1 MSRRK
6 TPIAYSLPRFSVTR
20 PVTVIMILLAI
31 LVLGFIANS
40 RIPVALFPEGMES
53 KSLGVYATYRNAS
66 ARDIEEKI
74 ARPIEDMI
82 GTVAGVKEMNSYLGS
97 GRAFVRVSFQNDTD
111 LQTAYADLRDRMD
124 RLMPEMP
131 DDLEQ
136 IHVRRWDE
144 NDIPIMYLVL
154 NIPET
159 IEDKSHIV
167 ETLIEPAFRRVE
179 GVGNVET
186 HGIRSKE
193 IQVELI
199 EERIRSHRIDP
210 NRMMNIMQTQNFS
223 LPNGFIREGG
233 RKVYVRSVG
242 QFEEVQQIRDLI
254 IDDTHRLTLGD
265 VANIRYAS
273 DEGESAYRI
282 DGRPAVGVEITRES
296 TGNIEQISRGVIA
309 AVEELAEHPQLEGL
323 GHSVFWDQGKHVRES
338 IGNLKSTGLW
348 GGLFAAI
355 VIFSFLRAPRMTGIL
370 TLAIPLSLLCTVI
383 VIYFMGW
390 SLNMATMMGLLLSVG
405 LVVDNAI
412 VIVENIYR
420 KRQNGVDSTEAAIN
434 GAGEVGLAVT
444 MATLTTV
451 VVFLPLILM
460 SDQAEFSFWM
470 LRIGIPVVIS
480 LLASLFIAL
489 VFIPLATKRFSRG
502 HSHHEPKVIGWIRG
516 HYTSSIT
523 WVLSHRVEAGLVV
536 LLTFA
541 TISIPVSGVK
551 QSSEGGGGGGDNDN
565 VKFYFELPTA
575 NTLEESTAFMSRVE
589 QFILAHKDLYNIDS
603 VESNFR
609 RNEARVQGR
618 FKDNEPTEWYEVVWH
633 NIMVGTGQ
641 REERMTRT
649 EITEHFNQNFE
660 IPPGITQ
667 RRSRRG
673 STGGEGDTSMVEI
686 SLYGDDTVTL
696 MEYAELARQRLL
708 TIEQVLSV
716 ETSMD
721 RGGDEMQVVINRE
734 RSLELGVNPREVSSA
749 ISYSM
754 RERDIGRF
762 YTPDGRSV
770 DIEVE
775 LDGVDD
781 ANIDA
786 LKSMT
791 FPTEGGREVPLE
803 SVAELRIE
811 KTLGQIRRENRQTTL
826 TVMAQVSRRD
836 TNIVYEQL
844 DAVMANFEM
853 PRGYRW
859 DKGVRFVR
867 LKESNDAMMFAA
879 VLSVTFVFLL
889 MGVLFESFILPLA
902 VIISIP
908 FSFLGVYW
916 ALFITDTEMN
926 MMAMIGMVIL
936 IGIVVNN
943 AIVLVDLTN
952 RLREEGIDRVQALIQ
967 AGGQRLRPILM
978 TTCTTVCGLLPMALG
993 NSQMI
998 GMPYSPM
1005 GRAMIGGLITS
1016 TLLTLLIVPL
1026 FYILLD
1032 DLRTFAG
1039 KVARSAI
1046 SRPSASTELPVT
1058 ASRDSSA

>member
-1 MSRRK
+1 MSRRD
-6 TPIAYSLPRFSVTR
+6 PIAYSLPRFSVTR

-40 RIPVALFPEGMES
+40 RIPVALFPEGMEQ
-53 KSLGVYATYRNAS
+53 KSLGIFATYRNAS

-74 ARPIEDMI
+74 ARPIEDMV
-82 GTVAGVKEMNSYLGS
+82 GTVAGVKEMNSYVGS
-97 GRAFVRVSFQNDTD
+97 GRAFVRVSFQNDTN
-111 LQTAYADLRDRMD
+111 LQTAYSDLRDRMD

-154 NIPET
+154 HIPDT
-159 IEDKSHIV
+159 ISDKHHIA

-179 GVGNVET
+179 GVGNVEI

-193 IQVELI
+193 IQVELL

-210 NRMMNIMQTQNFS
+210 NRLMNVMRTQNFS

-242 QFEEVQQIRDLI
+242 QFESVQEIRDLI
-254 IDDTHRLTLGD
+254 IDDEHRLTLGD
-265 VANIRYAS
+265 IANVVYAS
-273 DEGESAYRI
+273 DDGDSAYRI
-282 DGRPAVGVEITRES
+282 DGHPAVGVEITRES

-309 AVEELAEHPQLEGL
+309 AIEELADHPQLEGL

-383 VIYFMGW
+383 VIYFMDW

-420 KRQNGVDSTEAAIN
+420 KRQNGTDRTKAAIN

-489 VFIPLATKRFSRG
+489 VFVPLATKKFSRG
-502 HSHHEPKVIGWIRG
+502 HTHHEPKTIGWIRR
-516 HYTSSIT
+516 HYISSIT
-523 WVLSHRVEAGLVV
+523 WVLNHRVEAGLVV
-536 LLTFA
+536 LLAFA
-541 TISIPVSGVK
+541 TIAIPVGGVK
-551 QSSEGGGGGGDNDN
+551 QSSNGGGGGGDNDN

-575 NTLEESTAFMSRVE
+575 NTLVETAAFMSKVE
-589 QFILAHKDLYNIDS
+589 QYLLTNRDLYNIDS
-603 VESNFR
+603 VESSYR
-609 RNEARVQGR
+609 RDNARVQGR
-618 FKDNEPTEWYEVVWH
+618 FKDNEPTEWYEVVWD
-633 NIMVGTGQ
+633 NILVGIGK
-641 REERMTRT
+641 REARMTRT
-649 EITEHFNQNFE
+649 EITAHFGKNFE
-660 IPPGITQ
+660 LPPGTTL
-667 RRSRRG
+667 RKSRRG
-673 STGGEGDTSMVEI
+673 SSGGEGDTSSVAI

-696 MEYAELARQRLL
+696 MGYAELARERLL
-708 TIEQVLSV
+708 SIEQVISV

-721 RGGDEMQVVINRE
+721 RGGDEMQVVIDRE
-734 RSLELGVNPREVSSA
+734 RSLELGVNPRDVSSA
-749 ISYSM
+749 IAYSM

-775 LDGVDD
+775 LDGAED
-781 ANIDA
+781 ANIDT

-791 FPTEGGREVPLE
+791 FPTDSGREVPLE
-803 SVAELRIE
+803 SVAALQIE
-811 KTLGQIRRENRQTTL
+811 KTLGQIRRQNRQTTL
-826 TVMAQVSRRD
+826 TVMALVSRRD
-836 TNIVYEQL
+836 TNVVYEQL
-844 DAVMANFEM
+844 DAAMADFEM
-853 PRGYRW
+853 ARGYRW

-867 LKESNDAMMFAA
+867 LEESNDAMMFAA

-916 ALFITDTEMN
+916 ALFITSTDMN

-993 NSQMI
+993 NSEMI

-1005 GRAMIGGLITS
+1005 GRAMIGGLLTS

-1032 DLRTFAG
+1032 DMRNFAG

-1046 SRPSASTELPVT
+1046 ARTGSSPAGPEVN
-1058 ASRDSSA
+1058 ARDSV

>member
-1 MSRRK
+1 MPRRD
-6 TPIAYSLPRFSVTR
+6 PIAYSLPRFSVTR
-20 PVTVIMILLAI
+20 PVTVIMILCAI

-40 RIPVALFPEGMES
+40 RIPVALFPEGMEK
-53 KSLGVYATYRNAS
+53 KSLGIYATYRNAS
-66 ARDIEEKI
+66 ARDIEDKI
-74 ARPIEDMI
+74 ARPIEDMV
-82 GTVAGVKEMNSYLGS
+82 GTVSGVSEINSSVGS
-97 GRAFVRVSFQNDTD
+97 GRASVRVTFQNDTD

-124 RLMPEMP
+124 RLMPDMP

-136 IHVRRWDE
+136 IHVRRWNE
-144 NDIPIMYLVL
+144 SDIPIMYLVL
-154 NIPET
+154 HIPDT
-159 IEDKSHIV
+159 IEDKYHITQ
-167 ETLIEPAFRRVE
+167 TLIEPAFRRVE
-179 GVGNVET
+179 GVGNVEVR
-186 HGIRSKE
+186 GIRSKE
-193 IQVELI
+193 IQVELL

-210 NRMMNIMQTQNFS
+210 NQLMNTMRSQNFS
-223 LPNGFIREGG
+223 IPNGFIMEGG
-233 RKVYVRSVG
+233 SKVYVRSVG
-242 QFEEVQQIRDLI
+242 RFATVQEIRDLI
-254 IDDTHRLTLGD
+254 IDEKHRLTLGD
-265 VANIRYAS
+265 IANVTYAS
-273 DEGESAYRI
+273 DDGESAYHI
-282 DGRPAVGVEITRES
+282 DGHPAVGIEITRES
-296 TGNIEQISRGVIA
+296 TGNIEQISRGIIQA
-309 AVEELAEHPQLEGL
+309 IKELAAHPQLEGL
-323 GHSVFWDQGKHVRES
+323 GYSIFWDQGKHVRES

-420 KRQNGVDSTEAAIN
+420 KRQNGTPATEAAIN

-502 HSHHEPKVIGWIRG
+502 HTHYEPKTIGWIRR
-516 HYTSSIT
+516 HYTTSIT
-523 WVLSHRVEAGLVV
+523 WVLTHRIEASLVV
-536 LLTFA
+536 LLVFA
-541 TISIPVSGVK
+541 TITIPIDGVK
-551 QSSEGGGGGGDNDN
+551 QSSNGGGGGDNNN

-575 NTLEESTAFMSRVE
+575 NTLAETSVFVTRVE
-589 QFILAHKDLYNIDS
+589 QYLNTKRELYNIDS
-603 VESNFR
+603 VESSYR
-609 RNEARVQGR
+609 RDNARLTGR
-618 FKDNEPTEWYEVVWH
+618 FKDNEPTEWYEVLWN

-641 REERMTRT
+641 REERLTRA
-649 EITEHFNQNFE
+649 EITEHFDQNFGL
-660 IPPGITQ
+660 PPGISL
-667 RRSRRG
+667 RKSRRG
-673 STGGEGDTSMVEI
+673 SSGESETGTVAI
-686 SLYGDDTVTL
+686 SLYGDDTFTL
-696 MEYAELARQRLL
+696 MEYANQARERLL
-708 TIEQVLSV
+708 NIPQVLSV

-734 RSLELGVNPREVSSA
+734 RALELGVNPRDVSSA
-749 ISYSM
+749 IAYSM

-775 LDGVDD
+775 LDNAED
-781 ANIDA
+781 ANIDS
-786 LKSMT
+786 LKSMV
-791 FPTEGGREVPLE
+791 FPTDNGREVPLE
-803 SVAELRIE
+803 TIADLKIE
-811 KTLGQIRRENRQTTL
+811 KTLGQIRRQNRQTTL
-826 TVMAQVSRRD
+826 TVMALTSRRD
-836 TNIVYEQL
+836 VNAVYEQL
-844 DAVMANFEM
+844 DTAMAEFEM

-859 DKGVRFVR
+859 DKGNRFVR
-867 LKESNDAMMFAA
+867 LEESNNAMLFAA
-879 VLSVTFVFLL
+879 VLSITFVFLL

-902 VIISIP
+902 VIISVP

-916 ALFITDTEMN
+916 ALYITETDMN

-952 RLREEGIDRVQALIQ
+952 RLREEGVERAQALIQ

-978 TTCTTVCGLLPMALG
+978 TTCTTICGLLPMALG

-1032 DLRTFAG
+1032 DMRTFAG

-1046 SRPSASTELPVT
+1046 TRPAKTSVTEVN
-1058 ASRDSSA
+1058 ARDSV

>member
-1 MSRRK
+1 MPRRDSI
-6 TPIAYSLPRFSVTR
+6 TYSLPRFSVTR
-20 PVTVIMILLAI
+20 PVTVIMILCAI

-40 RIPVALFPEGMES
+40 RIPVALFPEGMEK
-53 KSLGVYATYRNAS
+53 KSLGIYATYRSAS
-66 ARDIEEKI
+66 ARDIEDKI
-74 ARPIEDMI
+74 ARPIEDMV
-82 GTVAGVKEMNSYLGS
+82 GTVSGVQEINSSVGS
-97 GRAFVRVSFQNDTD
+97 GRASVRVTFQNDTD

-124 RLMPEMP
+124 RLMPDMP
-131 DDLEQ
+131 DDLEK
-136 IHVRRWDE
+136 IHVRRWNE
-144 NDIPIMYLVL
+144 SDIPIMYLVL
-154 NIPET
+154 HIPDT
-159 IEDKSHIV
+159 IEDKYHITQ
-167 ETLIEPAFRRVE
+167 TLIEPAFRRVE
-179 GVGNVET
+179 GVGNVEVR
-186 HGIRSKE
+186 GIRSKE
-193 IQVELI
+193 IQVELL

-210 NRMMNIMQTQNFS
+210 NQLMNTMRSQNFS
-223 LPNGFIREGG
+223 LPNGFIMEGG
-233 RKVYVRSVG
+233 SKVYVRSVG
-242 QFEEVQQIRDLI
+242 RFATVQEIRDLI
-254 IDDTHRLTLGD
+254 IDEKHRLTLGD
-265 VANIRYAS
+265 IANVIYAS
-273 DEGESAYRI
+273 DDGESAYRI
-282 DGRPAVGVEITRES
+282 DGHPAVGIEITRES
-296 TGNIEQISRGVIA
+296 TGNIEQISRGIIKA
-309 AVEELAEHPQLEGL
+309 IEELAVHPQLEGL
-323 GHSVFWDQGKHVRES
+323 GYSVFWDQGKHVRES

-348 GGLFAAI
+348 GGFFAAI

-420 KRQNGVDSTEAAIN
+420 KRQNGTPATEAAIN

-460 SDQAEFSFWM
+460 SDKAEFSFWM

-502 HSHHEPKVIGWIRG
+502 HTHYEPKTIGWIRR
-516 HYTSSIT
+516 HYTTSIT
-523 WVLSHRVEAGLVV
+523 WVLTHRIEASLVV
-536 LLTFA
+536 LLVFA
-541 TISIPVSGVK
+541 TIAIPIDGVK
-551 QSSEGGGGGGDNDN
+551 QSSNGGGGGGDNNN

-575 NTLEESTAFMSRVE
+575 NTLAETSVFVTRVE
-589 QFILAHKDLYNIDS
+589 QYLNTNRERYNIDS
-603 VESNFR
+603 VESSYR
-609 RNEARVQGR
+609 RTEARLTGR
-618 FKDNEPTEWYEVVWH
+618 FKDNEPTEWYEVLWN

-641 REERMTRT
+641 RQERLTRA
-649 EITEHFNQNFE
+649 EITEHFGKNFE
-660 IPPGITQ
+660 LPPGISS
-667 RRSRRG
+667 RKSRRG
-673 STGGEGDTSMVEI
+673 SSGEGETGTVAI
-686 SLYGDDTVTL
+686 SLYGDDTFTL
-696 MEYAELARQRLL
+696 IEFANEARERLL
-708 TIEQVLSV
+708 TIPQVLSV

-734 RSLELGVNPREVSSA
+734 RALELGVNPRDVSSA

-762 YTPDGRSV
+762 DTPDGRSV

-775 LDGVDD
+775 LDNAEN
-781 ANIDA
+781 ANIDT
-786 LKSMT
+786 LKSMV
-791 FPTEGGREVPLE
+791 FPTDNGREVPLE
-803 SVAELRIE
+803 TIATLKIE
-811 KTLGQIRRENRQTTL
+811 KTLGQIHRQNRQTTL
-826 TVMAQVSRRD
+826 TVMALVNRRD
-836 TNIVYEQL
+836 TNVVYEQL
-844 DAVMANFEM
+844 DTAMANFEM

-867 LKESNDAMMFAA
+867 LEESNNAMMFAA
-879 VLSVTFVFLL
+879 VLSITFVFLL

-902 VIISIP
+902 VIISVP

-916 ALFITDTEMN
+916 ALYITETDMN

-952 RLREEGIDRVQALIQ
+952 RLREEGVERAQALIQ

-978 TTCTTVCGLLPMALG
+978 TTCTTICGLLPMALG

-1032 DLRTFAG
+1032 DMRTFAG

-1046 SRPSASTELPVT
+1046 TRSAKTSVTEVN
-1058 ASRDSSA
+1058 ARDSV

>member
-1 MSRRK
+1 MSHRE
-6 TPIAYSLPRFSVTR
+6 PIAFRLPRFSVTR
-20 PVTVIMILLAI
+20 PVTVVMILLAI
-31 LVLGFIANS
+31 LILGFIANT
-40 RIPVALFPEGMES
+40 RIPVALFSEGMEQ
-53 KSLGVYATYRNAS
+53 KSLGIFATYRNAS

-74 ARPIEDMI
+74 ARPIEDMV
-82 GTVAGVKEMNSYLGS
+82 GTVAGVREMNSYVGS

-154 NIPET
+154 HIPDT
-159 IEDKSHIV
+159 IQDKHHV
-167 ETLIEPAFRRVE
+167 AETLISPAFRRVE
-179 GVGNVET
+179 GVGNVDI

-193 IQVELI
+193 IQVELM
-199 EERIRSHRIDP
+199 EERIRSHGIDP
-210 NRMMNIMQTQNFS
+210 NRLMNVMRTQNFS
-223 LPNGFIREGG
+223 LPNGFIMEGG

-242 QFEEVQQIRDLI
+242 QFESVQEIRDLI
-254 IDDTHRLTLGD
+254 VDDEHRLTLGD
-265 VANIRYAS
+265 IATVTYAS
-273 DEGESAYRI
+273 DDGDSAYRI
-282 DGRPAVGVEITRES
+282 DSHPAVGVEITRES

-309 AVEELAEHPQLEGL
+309 AIEELALHPQLEGL

-355 VIFSFLRAPRMTGIL
+355 VIFSFLRDPRMTGIL

-383 VIYFMGW
+383 VIYFMDW

-420 KRQNGVDSTEAAIN
+420 KRQGGVDRSKAAIN
-434 GAGEVGLAVT
+434 RAGEVGLAVT

-451 VVFLPLILM
+451 VVFLPLMLM
-460 SDQAEFSFWM
+460 SDQAESPRFRM

-502 HSHHEPKVIGWIRG
+502 HTHHEPKTIGWIRR
-516 HYTSSIT
+516 HYISSIT

-536 LLTFA
+536 LLAFA
-541 TISIPVSGVK
+541 TIAIPINGVK
-551 QSSEGGGGGGDNDN
+551 QSSNGGGGGGDNNN

-575 NTLEESTAFMSRVE
+575 NTLEQTAAFMSRVE
-589 QFILAHKDLYNIDS
+589 QYLLTNKDLYNIDS
-603 VESNFR
+603 VETSCR
-609 RNEARVQGR
+609 RDNARIQGR
-618 FKDNEPTEWYEVVWH
+618 FKDNEPTEWYEVVWN
-633 NIMVGTGQ
+633 NIMIGTGQ
-641 REERMTRT
+641 RDERMTRT
-649 EITEHFNQNFE
+649 EITEHFNKNFE
-660 IPPGITQ
+660 MPPGITQ
-667 RRSRRG
+667 RKSRRG
-673 STGGEGDTSMVEI
+673 SSGGEGDTGIVAI

-696 MEYAELARQRLL
+696 MKYAEQARERLL
-708 TIEQVLSV
+708 SIEQVTSV

-721 RGGDEMQVVINRE
+721 RGGDEMQVVIDRE
-734 RSLELGVNPREVSSA
+734 RSLELGVNPRDVSSA
-749 ISYSM
+749 IAYSM

-770 DIEVE
+770 DFEVE
-775 LDGVDD
+775 LDGADD

-791 FPTEGGREVPLE
+791 FPTDSGREVPLE
-803 SVAELRIE
+803 TVANLKIE

-826 TVMAQVSRRD
+826 TVMALTSRRD
-836 TNIVYEQL
+836 ITAVYEQL
-844 DAVMANFEM
+844 DAAMAEFEM

-867 LKESNDAMMFAA
+867 LAESNDAMMFAA

-916 ALFITDTEMN
+916 ALFITETDMN

-952 RLREEGIDRVQALIQ
+952 RLREEGLDRVQALIQ

-993 NSQMI
+993 NSEMI

-1032 DLRTFAG
+1032 DLRNYAS
-1039 KVARSAI
+1039 KVARSALA
-1046 SRPSASTELPVT
+1046 RPTSANPEVT
-1058 ASRDSSA
+1058 AHDSA

>member
-1 MSRRK
+1 
-6 TPIAYSLPRFSVTR
+6 
-20 PVTVIMILLAI
+20 
-31 LVLGFIANS
+31 
-40 RIPVALFPEGMES
+40 
-53 KSLGVYATYRNAS
+53 
-66 ARDIEEKI
+66 
-74 ARPIEDMI
+74 
-82 GTVAGVKEMNSYLGS
+82 
-97 GRAFVRVSFQNDTD
+97 
-111 LQTAYADLRDRMD
+111 
-124 RLMPEMP
+124 
-131 DDLEQ
+131 
-136 IHVRRWDE
+136 
-144 NDIPIMYLVL
+144 
-154 NIPET
+154 
-159 IEDKSHIV
+159 
-167 ETLIEPAFRRVE
+167 
-179 GVGNVET
+179 
-186 HGIRSKE
+186 
-193 IQVELI
+193 
-199 EERIRSHRIDP
+199 
-210 NRMMNIMQTQNFS
+210 
-223 LPNGFIREGG
+223 
-233 RKVYVRSVG
+233 
-242 QFEEVQQIRDLI
+242 
-254 IDDTHRLTLGD
+254 
-265 VANIRYAS
+265 
-273 DEGESAYRI
+273 
-282 DGRPAVGVEITRES
+282 
-296 TGNIEQISRGVIA
+296 
-309 AVEELAEHPQLEGL
+309 
-323 GHSVFWDQGKHVRES
+323 
-338 IGNLKSTGLW
+338 
-348 GGLFAAI
+348 
-355 VIFSFLRAPRMTGIL
+355 MTGIL

-383 VIYFMGW
+383 VIYFMDW

-420 KRQNGVDSTEAAIN
+420 KRQNGVDQTEAAIN

-480 LLASLFIAL
+480 LLASLLIAL
-489 VFIPLATKRFSRG
+489 VFIPLATDRFSRG
-502 HSHHEPKVIGWIRG
+502 HSHHEPKTIGWIRR
-516 HYTSSIT
+516 HYTRSIT
-523 WVLSHRVEAGLVV
+523 WVLTHRVEAGLIV
-536 LLTFA
+536 LLAFS
-541 TISIPVSGVK
+541 TIAIPVGAVK

-575 NTLEESTAFMSRVE
+575 NTLIETSTFMSRVE
-589 QFILAHKDLYNIDS
+589 QFILNHRDLYNIDS
-603 VESNFR
+603 VESSYR
-609 RNEARVQGR
+609 RDSARVQGR

-633 NIMVGTGQ
+633 NIMVATGQ
-641 REERMTRT
+641 RKEHMTRT
-649 EITEHFNQNFE
+649 EITEHFAQNFAL
-660 IPPGITQ
+660 PPGTTL
-667 RRSRRG
+667 RKSRRG
-673 STGGEGDTSMVEI
+673 SSGGEGDTNMVAI

-696 MEYAELARQRLL
+696 MQYAEQARIRLL
-708 TIEQVLSV
+708 SIEQVISV

-721 RGGDEMQVVINRE
+721 RGGDEVQVVIDRE
-734 RSLELGVNPREVSSA
+734 RSLELGVNPRDVSSA

-754 RERDIGRF
+754 RERDVGRF

-775 LDGVDD
+775 LDDVEN
-781 ANIDA
+781 ANIA
-786 LKSMT
+786 TLKSMT
-791 FPTEGGREVPLE
+791 FQTENGLEVPLE
-803 SVAELRIE
+803 TVAKLQIE

-826 TVMAQVSRRD
+826 TVMALVSRRD

-844 DAVMANFEM
+844 DAAMANFEM

-859 DKGVRFVR
+859 DKGVRFTR

-916 ALFITDTEMN
+916 ALYITDTEMN

-952 RLREEGIDRVQALIQ
+952 RLREEGVDRIKALIQ
-967 AGGQRLRPILM
+967 AGEQRLRPILM

-993 NSQMI
+993 NSEMI

-1046 SRPSASTELPVT
+1046 SPKPVSEKEPQT
-1058 ASRDSSA
+1058 L

>member
-1 MSRRK
+1 MSRRG
-6 TPIAYSLPRFSVTR
+6 PIAYSLPQFSVTR

-40 RIPVALFPEGMES
+40 RIPVALFPEGMEN
-53 KSLGVYATYRNAS
+53 KSLGIYATYRNAS
-66 ARDIEEKI
+66 ARDIEEII
-74 ARPIEDMI
+74 ARPIEDMV
-82 GTVAGVKEMNSYLGS
+82 GTVAGVREMNSYVGS

-144 NDIPIMYLVL
+144 NDIPIMYMVL
-154 NIPET
+154 HIPES
-159 IEDKSHIV
+159 IEDKHHIT
-167 ETLIEPAFRRVE
+167 ETLIQPAFRRVE
-179 GVGNVET
+179 GVGNVDI

-193 IQVELI
+193 IQVELM
-199 EERIRSHRIDP
+199 EDRIRSHRIDP
-210 NRMMNIMQTQNFS
+210 NQMMNIMRTQNFS

-242 QFEEVQQIRDLI
+242 QFEDLQEIRDLI
-254 IDDTHRLTLGD
+254 IDDEHRLTLGD
-265 VANIRYAS
+265 VANVTYAS
-273 DEGESAYRI
+273 DDGESAYRI
-282 DGRPAVGVEITRES
+282 DGQDAVGVEITRES

-309 AVEELAEHPQLEGL
+309 AVEQLAQHPQLEGL

-338 IGNLKSTGLW
+338 ISNLKSTGLW

-383 VIYFMGW
+383 VIYFMDW

-420 KRQNGVDSTEAAIN
+420 KRQAGVERSKAAIN

-480 LLASLFIAL
+480 LLASLLIAL

-502 HSHHEPKVIGWIRG
+502 HTHHEPKIIGWIRQ
-516 HYTSSIT
+516 HYTRSIT

-536 LLTFA
+536 LLVFS
-541 TISIPVSGVK
+541 TIAIPIGEVK
-551 QSSEGGGGGGDNDN
+551 QSSNGGGGGGDNDN
-565 VKFYFELPTA
+565 VRFYFELPTA
-575 NTLEESTAFMSRVE
+575 NTLEDTAAFISKVE
-589 QFILAHKDLYNIDS
+589 NFVIANKDLYNFDS
-603 VESNFR
+603 IESSYR
-609 RNEARVQGR
+609 RDNARVQGR

-649 EITEHFNQNFE
+649 EITEHFNKNFE
-660 IPPGITQ
+660 MPPGITQ

-673 STGGEGDTSMVEI
+673 SSGSDGDTGTVAI

-696 MEYAELARQRLL
+696 MEYAELARERLL
-708 TIEQVLSV
+708 SIEQVVSV

-721 RGGDEMQVVINRE
+721 RGREEMQVVIDRE
-734 RSLELGVNPREVSSA
+734 RSLELGVNPRDVSSA

-775 LDGVDD
+775 LDNAEN
-781 ANIDA
+781 ANIDT

-791 FPTEGGREVPLE
+791 FPTDNGREVPLE
-803 SVAELRIE
+803 SVAALQIE

-826 TVMAQVSRRD
+826 TVMAQASRRD
-836 TNIVYEQL
+836 ITAVYEQL
-844 DAVMANFEM
+844 DAAMGDFEM

-867 LKESNDAMMFAA
+867 LEESNDAMMFAA
-879 VLSVTFVFLL
+879 ILSVTFVFLL

-908 FSFLGVYW
+908 FSGLGVYW
-916 ALFITDTEMN
+916 ALYITDTEMN

-952 RLREEGIDRVQALIQ
+952 RLRDEGVDRVKALIQ

-993 NSQMI
+993 NSEMI

-1016 TLLTLLIVPL
+1016 TLLTLIIVPL

-1032 DLRTFAG
+1032 DLRNYAG

-1046 SRPSASTELPVT
+1046 AKTPSSPPTGPEIT
-1058 ASRDSSA
+1058 AHDSV

>member
-1 MSRRK
+1 MSRRE
-6 TPIAYSLPRFSVTR
+6 PIAYRLPRFSVTR
-20 PVTVIMILLAI
+20 PVTVVMILFAI

-40 RIPVALFPEGMES
+40 RIPIALFPEGMEK
-53 KSLGVYATYRNAS
+53 KSLSIYATYRNSS

-74 ARPIEDMI
+74 ARPIEDMV
-82 GTVAGVKEMNSYLGS
+82 GTVAGVREMNSYIGS
-97 GRAFVRVSFQNDTD
+97 GRAYVRVSFQNNTD

-136 IHVRRWDE
+136 IYVRRFDE

-154 NIPET
+154 HIPDT
-159 IEDKSHIV
+159 ITDKYHV
-167 ETLIEPAFRRVE
+167 AETLIAPAFRRVE
-179 GVGNVET
+179 GVGNVEIN
-186 HGIRSKE
+186 GIRSKE

-210 NRMMNIMQTQNFS
+210 NRMMNIMRTQNFS
-223 LPNGFIREGG
+223 LPNGFIVEGG

-242 QFEEVQQIRDLI
+242 QFETVQEIRDLI
-254 IDDTHRLTLGD
+254 IDEEHRLTLGD
-265 VANIRYAS
+265 IANVVYAS
-273 DEGESAYRI
+273 DDGDSAYRI
-282 DGRPAVGVEITRES
+282 DGHPAVGVEITRES

-309 AVEELAEHPQLEGL
+309 AIEELATHPQLEGL
-323 GHSVFWDQGKHVRES
+323 GHSVFFDQGKHVRAS

-405 LVVDNAI
+405 LVIDNAI
-412 VIVENIYR
+412 VIVENVYR
-420 KRQNGVDSTEAAIN
+420 KRQSGIDRTEAAIN

-460 SDQAEFSFWM
+460 SDKAEFSFWM

-502 HSHHEPKVIGWIRG
+502 HTHHEPKTIGWIRR

-523 WVLSHRVEAGLVV
+523 WVLAHRIEAGLIV
-536 LLTFA
+536 LLAFS
-541 TISIPVSGVK
+541 TIAIPVGGVK
-551 QSSEGGGGGGDNDN
+551 QSSDGGVSGGDNDN

-575 NTLEESTAFMSRVE
+575 NTLEETTTFISRVE
-589 QFILAHKDLYNIDS
+589 QYVLANKDLYNIAS
-603 VESNFR
+603 VESSYRGDN
-609 RNEARVQGR
+609 ARIQGR
-618 FKDNEPTEWYEVVWH
+618 FNDNEPTEWYEVVWH

-649 EITEHFNQNFE
+649 EIVEHFNQNFE
-660 IPPGITQ
+660 IPPGISQ
-667 RRSRRG
+667 RKSRRG
-673 STGGEGDTSMVEI
+673 SSGGDGDTGMVAI

-696 MEYAELARQRLL
+696 MQYAELARERLL
-708 TIEQVLSV
+708 TIEQVISV

-721 RGGDEMQVVINRE
+721 RGGNEVQVVIDRE
-734 RSLELGVNPREVSSA
+734 RSLELGVNPRDVSNA

-770 DIEVE
+770 DIEIE
-775 LDGVDD
+775 LDNAED
-781 ANIDA
+781 ANIDT

-791 FPTEGGREVPLE
+791 FPTDGGREVPLE
-803 SVAELRIE
+803 SVAALKIE

-826 TVMAQVSRRD
+826 TVMALTSRRD
-836 TNIVYEQL
+836 TNVVYEQL
-844 DAVMANFEM
+844 DTAMADFEM
-853 PRGYRW
+853 ARGYRW
-859 DKGVRFVR
+859 DKGVRFTR
-867 LKESNDAMMFAA
+867 LEENNDAMMFAA

-902 VIISIP
+902 VIVSIP
-908 FSFLGVYW
+908 FSLLGVYW
-916 ALFITDTEMN
+916 ALYITESDMN

-952 RLREEGIDRVQALIQ
+952 RLREEGIERVQALIQ

-993 NSQMI
+993 NAEMI
-998 GMPYSPM
+998 GQPYSPM

-1046 SRPSASTELPVT
+1046 SRTGSTPAASEVN
-1058 ASRDSSA
+1058 ARDSV